1 MERPDKTAV
10 MFLCELCSLKTLHNS
25 LTKKLH
31 FLHQLAQFVGQK
43 KNLFGLCTVPRQAFH
58 MHLNIYIYIC

>member
-1 MERPDKTAV
+1 MERPDKTEI

-43 KNLFGLCTVPRQAFH
+43 NLFGLCTVPRQAFY
-58 MHLNIYIYIC
+58 MHLNIDIC